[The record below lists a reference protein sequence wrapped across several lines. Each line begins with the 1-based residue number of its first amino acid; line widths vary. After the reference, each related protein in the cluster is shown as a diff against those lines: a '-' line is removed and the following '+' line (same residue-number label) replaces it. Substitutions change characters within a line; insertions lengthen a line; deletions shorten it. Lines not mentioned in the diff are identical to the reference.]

1 VRPARETLPSS
12 GATEHDSDSLP
23 VVANPI
29 SDPLFDEIADEIAA
43 PTLEIEGPAS
53 DPRPGITR
61 VSDTSSA
68 IAKPAADP
76 EQLSLLSDPVVPI
89 EGQPPRVRRIYCNR
103 NLRLDQIQMIGFDM
117 DYTLAIYNQVE
128 LDRLSIEATAKKLV
142 LKGYP
147 QSLLTMSYRTH
158 FPIRGLLVDKKLGN
172 VLKTDRY
179 RYVKKA
185 FHGTRE
191 LTSEER
197 RQTYQQKPVRPDPRR
212 FHSIDSL
219 FALSEVTVFAAV
231 VDELERPFA
240 QVNYA
245 QLFDD
250 VRACI
255 DEAHRDGSIKET
267 IMADIARYIEHD
279 PDLGPTLHKL
289 RSAGKRLFL
298 LTNSEPHYTEAI
310 MSHLLRA
317 EQTEYRSWKSYFDV
331 VITSAMK
338 PAFFM
343 RDAPFEEVVQEGQ
356 WHLRKVREFQRGRI
370 YLGGSQA
377 EFEKLTQVTGDRV
390 LYVGDHI
397 FGDVL
402 RAKKQS
408 AWRTLMIIQELTDEL
423 MAVEKL
429 SAEVARADKLEL
441 RISALHDGLRERQAM
456 QKTLQKLLDAPDLT
470 AERRVEL
477 AAARLRLKRAI
488 ERIRVQ
494 AKAAEAEHIA
504 LEREIEHAFHPF
516 WGSALKAESEPSS
529 FGEQVERY
537 ACLYTDR
544 VTNLLGY
551 TAGHYFRG
559 PRHRMA
565 HEP

>member
-1 VRPARETLPSS
+1 
-12 GATEHDSDSLP
+12 

-43 PTLEIEGPAS
+43 PTPEIASPS
-53 DPRPGITR
+53 DPRPDVIR

-68 IAKPAADP
+68 IVKPAADP

-147 QSLLTMSYRTH
+147 KSLLTMSYRTH

-250 VRACI
+250 VRSSI

-377 EFEKLTQVTGDRV
+377 EFEKLTQVAGDRV

-470 AERRVEL
+470 PERRVEL

-504 LEREIEHAFHPF
+504 LEREIEHAFHPY